1 MLIKYF
7 AWIKSITK
15 IEEEVVENS
24 SIVDVNSLKEFLKK
38 KYPKLNEHF
47 NNNDLIRIAIN
58 LSYTYENV
66 KIKPNDEIALF
77 PPVSG
82 G

>member
-7 AWIKSITK
+7 TWLKNITK
-15 IEEEVVENS
+15 IEEEFIEDP

-58 LSYTYENV
+58 LSYTYENE

>member
-7 AWIKSITK
+7 AWLKNISK
-15 IEEEVVENS
+15 IEEEIVDDP
-24 SIVDVNSLKEFLKK
+24 SIVDVNSLKIFLIK
-38 KYPKLNEHF
+38 KYPQLKKHF
-47 NNNDLIRIAIN
+47 NNNELIRISIN
-58 LSYTYENV
+58 LSYTYEND
-66 KIKPNDEIALF
+66 KINSNDEIAIF

>member
-7 AWIKSITK
+7 AWLKNITK
-15 IEEEVVENS
+15 IEEEIVDDS
-24 SIVDVNSLKEFLKK
+24 SIVDVNSLKIFLIK
-38 KYPKLNEHF
+38 KYPKLKVHF
-47 NNNDLIRIAIN
+47 NNNELIRIAIN
-58 LSYTYENV
+58 LSYTYKND
-66 KIKPNDEIALF
+66 KINSNDEIAIF

>member
-1 MLIKYF
+1 MIIKYF
-7 AWIKSITK
+7 AWLKDITEV
-15 IEEEVVENS
+15 EEEVIEDS
-24 SIVDVNSLKEFLKK
+24 SIIDIDTLKKFLKK
-38 KYPKLNEHF
+38 KYPKLKKHF
-47 NNNDLIRIAIN
+47 NNDNIIRFAIN
-58 LSYTYENV
+58 FSYTYEND

>member
-1 MLIKYF
+1 MIIKYF

-15 IEEEVVENS
+15 IEEEIINEK
-24 SIVDVNSLKEFLKK
+24 SITDVNSLKKFLQK
-38 KYPKLNEHF
+38 KYPELQKHLKK
-47 NNNDLIRIAIN
+47 DMLRIAIN
-58 LSYTYENV
+58 LNYTSKND
-66 KIKPNDEIALF
+66 KINTDDEVAIF

>member
-7 AWIKSITK
+7 AWVKNITK
-15 IEEEVVENS
+15 IEEEIVDDI
-24 SIVDVNSLKEFLKK
+24 SIVDVNSLKICLIK
-38 KYPKLNEHF
+38 KYPHLKEHF
-47 NNNDLIRIAIN
+47 NNSELIRIAIN
-58 LSYTYENV
+58 LSYTYENN
-66 KIKPNDEIALF
+66 KINLNDEIAIF

>member
-7 AWIKSITK
+7 SWIKNITK
-15 IEEEVVENS
+15 IEEEIINDS
-24 SIVDVNSLKEFLKK
+24 SIVDVNSLKIFLIK
-38 KYPKLNEHF
+38 KYPELKKHF
-47 NNNDLIRIAIN
+47 NNNELIRIAIN
-58 LSYTYENV
+58 LSYTYEND
-66 KIKPNDEIALF
+66 KIKSNDEIAIF

>member
-7 AWIKSITK
+7 AWLKNITE
-15 IEEEVVENS
+15 IEEEIVDDS
-24 SIVDVNSLKEFLKK
+24 SIVDVNSLKIFLIK
-38 KYPKLNEHF
+38 KYPQLKEHF
-47 NNNDLIRIAIN
+47 NDKELIRIAIN
-58 LSYTYENV
+58 LSYTYENN
-66 KIKPNDEIALF
+66 KINSNDEIAIF

>member
-7 AWIKSITK
+7 TWLKNITK
-15 IEEEVVENS
+15 IEEEVIEDP

-38 KYPKLNEHF
+38 KYPKLKEHF
-47 NNNDLIRIAIN
+47 NNNELIRIAIN
-58 LSYTYENV
+58 LSYTYEND
-66 KIKPNDEIALF
+66 KIKPNDEIALL

>member
-7 AWIKSITK
+7 AWLKNITK
-15 IEEEVVENS
+15 TEEEVIEDS

-38 KYPKLNEHF
+38 KYPKLKVHF
-47 NNNDLIRIAIN
+47 NNNELIRIAIN
-58 LSYTYENV
+58 LSYTYENDR
-66 KIKPNDEIALF
+66 IKPNDEIALF

>member
-7 AWIKSITK
+7 AWIKNITK
-15 IEEEVVENS
+15 IEEEIINDS
-24 SIVDVNSLKEFLKK
+24 SIVDVNSLKIFLIK
-38 KYPKLNEHF
+38 KYPELKKHF
-47 NNNDLIRIAIN
+47 NNNELIRIAIN
-58 LSYTYENV
+58 LSYTYENN
-66 KIKPNDEIALF
+66 KINSNDEIAIF

>member
-1 MLIKYF
+1 MIIKYF

-15 IEEEVVENS
+15 IEEEIINEK
-24 SIVDVNSLKEFLKK
+24 SITDVNSLKKFLQK
-38 KYPKLNEHF
+38 KYPELQKHLKKNM
-47 NNNDLIRIAIN
+47 IRIAIN
-58 LSYTYENV
+58 LNYTSKND
-66 KIKPNDEIALF
+66 KINTDDEVAIF